1 MNTPTL
7 QPDQQQKP
15 DPQQEPT
22 LQQEL
27 AKSAAQDESERIQTF
42 WTRTYFIVGGTTL
55 IGGVFFS
62 GLWLAGL
69 VFLSYILDKVGDGVQ
84 QRKLEAIQRIADQID
99 ARFPDAKITLQIP
112 IAEAPR
118 PLEMFVELPEKR
130 FFLISVRAPGKG
142 KVFYNEQREVICF
155 QREGRSGVTRY
166 KKPDLIEQAKENEHW
181 IRKNRRDLFGGSSRD
196 ARRTAVRVLVFAQPT
211 QLKSISEHLYDNV
224 ASLKVPYIRNSKGTI
239 YILLEE
245 QVCDFLANKPF

>member
-7 QPDQQQKP
+7 QPDEQR
-15 DPQQEPT
+15 DSINDAPQQDAT
-22 LQQEL
+22 QN
-27 AKSAAQDESERIQTF
+27 ESERIQNF

-55 IGGVFFS
+55 IGGAFFS
-62 GLWLAGL
+62 GIWLVGL
-69 VFLSYILDKVGDGVQ
+69 VFLSYILDKVGAEVE
-84 QRKLEAIQRIADQID
+84 QRKFEAICRIADKIE

-112 IAEAPR
+112 IGESPR
-118 PLEMFVELPEKR
+118 PLEMFVELPEKK

-155 QREGRSGVTRY
+155 QREGKSGVTRY

-196 ARRTAVRVLVFAQPT
+196 ARRTAVRVLVFGKPAQIRPF
-211 QLKSISEHLYDNV
+211 SEHLYDNV

>member
-1 MNTPTL
+1 MDTPTL
-7 QPDQQQKP
+7 QPDQQQ
-15 DPQQEPT
+15 ES
-22 LQQEL
+22 
-27 AKSAAQDESERIQTF
+27 AKSAAQDESDRVQDF
-42 WTRTYFIVGGTTL
+42 WTRTYFIVGGTTI

-62 GLWLAGL
+62 GIWFVGL
-69 VFLSYILDKVGDGVQ
+69 VFLSYILNQVDAGVQ
-84 QRKLEAIQRIADQID
+84 QRKLEAIERMAAKIER
-99 ARFPDAKITLQIP
+99 RFPEAKVTLQIP
-112 IAEAPR
+112 ISNALR

-155 QREGRSGVTRY
+155 QREGRNGVTRY

-196 ARRTAVRVLVFAQPT
+196 ARRTAVRVLAFARPT
-211 QLKSISEHLYDNV
+211 ELKSFSEHLYDNV
-224 ASLKVPYIRNSKGTI
+224 ANTKIPYIRNSKGTI

-245 QVCDFLANKPF
+245 QICDFLANKPL

>member
-1 MNTPTL
+1 MNTPAL
-7 QPDQQQKP
+7 HPDQQQHL
-15 DPQQEPT
+15 DQ
-22 LQQEL
+22 QQEL
-27 AKSAAQDESERIQTF
+27 VKDVVQDESEHLQDF
-42 WTRTYFIVGGTTL
+42 WTRTCLGVGSITL
-55 IGGVFFS
+55 IGSLFS
-62 GLWLAGL
+62 SGIGLAGVGL
-69 VFLSYILDKVGDGVQ
+69 MLYFLTRVKDQVE
-84 QRKLEAIQRIADQID
+84 RRRLEAIRRIADQID

-112 IAEAPR
+112 IADAPR

-130 FFLISVRAPGKG
+130 FFLISIRVPGKG
-142 KVFYNEQREVICF
+142 KVFYNQQREVICF
-155 QREGRSGVTRY
+155 QRDGKSGVTRY

-211 QLKSISEHLYDNV
+211 QLRSVSEHLYDNV

-245 QVCDFLANKPF
+245 QVCDFLANKPL